1 MKSSLSFS
9 KVIVFLSFL
18 YLSSFL
24 GGEVLAQEGPVTVA
38 PELVT
43 GSRLAESLD
52 EVPQATYVITA
63 DEIERSGA
71 KTLSELLDKIPGVNT
86 LRKNS
91 WTQNDSVRM
100 RGLDLEV
107 LVLVDGVP
115 FMPVSYDDMFTADLR
130 SIPLESIERIEV
142 VKGAGSALYGSMAA
156 AGVINIITKTP
167 DKYKTSIIAEGGSN
181 DWRRYSASA
190 GVKGD
195 IFDVGIRYSHKE
207 EGKTPV
213 QYYDGRLL
221 NALDYDEDSASV
233 NLSRGNWRFGA
244 DFGSY
249 DSKWDGDNPM
259 IDEKEDDYKRF
270 YLKYADVK
278 NEVIA
283 YAHLLDKKYTQGGAK
298 VNFYDDNWNLIK
310 SDYVLEYLP
319 YNYNED
325 VWGLEFTQKSSIGE
339 VPIAWGVVY
348 RFEKLSADGDGLIV
362 DDDTKTYSINKFSYK
377 GERYNI
383 APFAQFSFTLGD
395 VLMDIGLRY
404 ENWDVDDGKD
414 ESEFTPKISF
424 YRQDDS
430 GKLWYLTAGKF
441 FAMPSLYQLYAK
453 ESMTEPNPNLLPEKG
468 YSYDIGVK
476 DPNNRWNVDLFYI
489 EMDDKIKW
497 QDLDPNP
504 KVYYGKNVNLA
515 EFRSWGIE
523 GQFEKSLTS
532 NLSWINGITWQRPE
546 EKPSADHPW
555 RKGGTPQLELYS
567 ELNYDNSPWFAS
579 LSAHYYGQRDIDPS
593 IIEGI
598 SYAYDGPADDDF
610 VVVDALLSYSMK
622 NDKIYLAAYNIFD
635 KEYIVDTGGF
645 IGPERRVYLTF
656 EHLF

>member
-1 MKSSLSFS
+1 MKLSSSFS

-63 DEIERSGA
+63 EEIERSGA
-71 KTLSELLDKIPGVNT
+71 KTLSEVLDKIPGVNT

-91 WTQNDSVRM
+91 WTQNDRIKM

-115 FMPVSYDDMFTADLR
+115 FMPVSYDNWFTADLR

-167 DKYKTSIIAEGGSN
+167 DKYKTSILAEGGSN

-190 GVKGD
+190 GIKGEV
-195 IFDVGIRYSHKE
+195 FDVGIRYNHRE
-207 EGKTPV
+207 EGEVPV
-213 QYYDGRLL
+213 RYDSYL
-221 NALDYDEDSASV
+221 NRMLKALDYDEDSASI
-233 NLSRGNWRFGA
+233 NLSKGNWRFGA

-249 DSKWDGDNPM
+249 DSKWDAGNPM
-259 IDEKEDDYKRF
+259 IDKQKDDYKRF
-270 YLKYADVK
+270 YLRYADVK

-283 YAHLLDKKYTQGGAK
+283 YVHLLDKKYTQGGD
-298 VNFYDDNWNLIK
+298 YYS
-310 SDYVLEYLP
+310 SDPHRLLP
-319 YNYNED
+319 YDYDED
-325 VWGLEFTQKSSIGE
+325 IWGLEFTQKSLIGE
-339 VPIAWGVVY
+339 VPLAWGVAY
-348 RFEKLSADGDGLIV
+348 RSEKLSANGEGFDYN
-362 DDDTKTYSINKFSYK
+362 TSSFYSTSYN

-383 APFAQFSFTLGD
+383 APFAQFSFLLGEI
-395 VLMDIGLRY
+395 LMDIGLRY
-404 ENWDVDDGKD
+404 ENWNVDEGKD
-414 ESEFTPKISF
+414 ESEFAPKISF
-424 YRQDDS
+424 YRQDAS
-430 GKLWYLTAGKF
+430 GKLWYLTAGRF

-453 ESMTEPNPNLLPEKG
+453 EAMVEPNPNLLPEKG
-468 YSYDIGVK
+468 YTYDLGIK
-476 DPNNRWNVDLFYI
+476 DPNNKWNVGLFYI
-489 EMDDKIKW
+489 KLDDKIKW
-497 QDLDPNP
+497 KDLDPDDGI
-504 KVYYGKNVNLA
+504 YYGKYINLA

-523 GQFEKSLTS
+523 GQFEKALTS
-532 NLSWINGITWQRPE
+532 NLSWINGMTWQKPE
-546 EKPSADHPW
+546 EKVNPGDPW
-555 RKGGTPQLELYS
+555 QKGGTPQLELFS
-567 ELNYDNSPWFAS
+567 ELNYDSGPWFGS
-579 LSAHYYGQRDIDPS
+579 LSAHYYGKREKD
-593 IIEGI
+593 E
-598 SYAYDGPADDDF
+598 YDGLADDDF
-610 VVVDALLSYSMK
+610 ITVDAILAYDME
-622 NDKIYLAAYNIFD
+622 NYKITLAAYNIFD
-635 KEYIVDTGGF
+635 EEYIIDTSGF

>member
-1 MKSSLSFS
+1 VRLILRFS
-9 KVIVFLSFL
+9 KLAA
-18 YLSSFL
+18 FL
-24 GGEVLAQEGPVTVA
+24 GVLFLLSVAGEVLAQEEPITVA

-63 DEIERSGA
+63 EEIERSGA
-71 KTLSELLDKIPGVNT
+71 RTLSEMLDKIPGIST

-91 WTQNDSVRM
+91 WTQDDRIKM

-115 FMPVSYDDMFTADLR
+115 FMPVNYDDWFTADLR

-190 GVKGD
+190 GIKGD
-195 IFDVGIRYSHKE
+195 VFDVGIRYSHKE

-213 QYYDGRLL
+213 QYYKGRLL

-249 DSKWDGDNPM
+249 DSKWDGGNPM
-259 IDEKEDDYKRF
+259 IDKQEDDYKRF

-278 NEVIA
+278 NEIIA
-283 YAHLLDKKYTQGGAK
+283 YAHFLDKKYIRGGDA
-298 VNFYDDNWNLIK
+298 DS
-310 SDYVLEYLP
+310 SDPARLLP
-319 YNYNED
+319 YDYDED
-325 VWGLEFTQKSSIGE
+325 IWGLEFAQRSTIGQ
-339 VPIAWGVVY
+339 VPLAWGVAY
-348 RFEKLSADGDGLIV
+348 RSEKLSANGEGFDFNTNSFCKIS
-362 DDDTKTYSINKFSYK
+362 YS

-383 APFAQFSFTLGD
+383 APFAQFSFALGD
-395 VLMDIGLRY
+395 VLMDVGLRY
-404 ENWDVDDGKD
+404 ENWDVDGGKD

-424 YRQDDS
+424 YRQDVS

-441 FAMPSLYQLYAK
+441 FALPSLYQLYAK
-453 ESMTEPNPNLLPEKG
+453 DPIIDPNPNLLPEKG
-468 YSYDIGVK
+468 YAYDLGLK
-476 DPNNRWNVDLFYI
+476 DPNNKWNIGVFYI
-489 EMDDKIKW
+489 EMDDKLKCKKLGQLYKYI
-497 QDLDPNP
+497 
-504 KVYYGKNVNLA
+504 NVA

-523 GQFEKSLTS
+523 GQLEKPLTT
-532 NLSWINGITWQRPE
+532 NLSWINGMTWQKAE
-546 EKPSADHPW
+546 EKQTSSDPW
-555 RKGGTPQLELYS
+555 RKGGTPQWELYS
-567 ELNYDNSPWFAS
+567 ELNYNNGPWYGS
-579 LSAHYYGQRDIDPS
+579 LSAHYYGRREKDD
-593 IIEGI
+593 
-598 SYAYDGPADDDF
+598 YDGPADDDF
-610 VVVDALLSYSMK
+610 IIVDALLSYNMK
-622 NDKIYLAAYNIFD
+622 NDRITLAAYNIFD
-635 KEYIVDTGGF
+635 KEYIIDTFGF
-645 IGPERRVYLTF
+645 IGPERRVYLTL

>member
-1 MKSSLSFS
+1 MKSVTRFLVLIISLCASLF
-9 KVIVFLSFL
+9 FAHALF
-18 YLSSFL
+18 
-24 GGEVLAQEGPVTVA
+24 AQEGPVTVA

-107 LVLVDGVP
+107 LVLVDGIP
-115 FMPVSYDDMFTADLR
+115 FMPVSYDNWFTADLR
-130 SIPLESIERIEV
+130 SIPLESVERIEV

-190 GVKGD
+190 GIKGD

-207 EGKTPV
+207 EGKMPV
-213 QYYDGRLL
+213 QYYNGRLL

-233 NLSRGNWRFGA
+233 NFSRGNWRFGA

-249 DSKWDGDNPM
+249 DSKWDADNPM
-259 IDEKEDDYKRF
+259 IDKQEDDYKRF

-283 YAHLLDKKYTQGGAK
+283 YAHFLDKEYVRGGDA
-298 VNFYDDNWNLIK
+298 DS
-310 SDYVLEYLP
+310 SDPARLLP
-319 YNYNED
+319 YDYDED
-325 VWGLEFTQKSSIGE
+325 IWGLEFAQRSTIGA
-339 VPIAWGVVY
+339 VPLAWGVAY
-348 RFEKLSADGDGLIV
+348 RSEKLSANGEGFYKN
-362 DDDTKTYSINKFSYK
+362 TKSFCKISYS

-383 APFAQFSFTLGD
+383 APFAQFSFALGD

-404 ENWDVDDGKD
+404 ENWDVDGGKD

-453 ESMTEPNPNLLPEKG
+453 DPMIDPNPNLFPEKG

-489 EMDDKIKW
+489 EMDDK
-497 QDLDPNP
+497 LDCQKQEDKDNIW
-504 KVYYGKNVNLA
+504 KYVNVA
-515 EFRSWGIE
+515 EFRSWGVE
-523 GQFEKSLTS
+523 GQLEKNLTT
-532 NLSWINGITWQRPE
+532 NLSWINGMTWQKPE
-546 EKPSADHPW
+546 EKTNPGDPW

-567 ELNYDNSPWFAS
+567 ELNYDSGPWFGS
-579 LSAHYYGQRDIDPS
+579 LSAHYYGKREKD
-593 IIEGI
+593 G
-598 SYAYDGPADDDF
+598 YDGPADDDF
-610 VVVDALLSYSMK
+610 VIVDALLSYSAK
-622 NDKIYLAAYNIFD
+622 NDKISLAAYNIFD
-635 KEYIVDTGGF
+635 KEYIVDTTGF
-645 IGPERRVYLTF
+645 IGPERRVYLTL

>member
-1 MKSSLSFS
+1 MKSVTRFLVLIISLYASLF
-9 KVIVFLSFL
+9 FAR
-18 YLSSFL
+18 
-24 GGEVLAQEGPVTVA
+24 VLFAQEGPVTVA

-115 FMPVSYDDMFTADLR
+115 FMPVNYDNMFTADLR
-130 SIPLESIERIEV
+130 SIPLESVERIEV

-190 GVKGD
+190 GIKGET
-195 IFDVGIRYSHKE
+195 FDVGIRYGHRE
-207 EGKTPV
+207 EGEVPIM
-213 QYYDGRLL
+213 YSGGRILK
-221 NALDYDEDSASV
+221 ALDYDEDSASV

-249 DSKWDGDNPM
+249 DSKWENYRGEVDK
-259 IDEKEDDYKRF
+259 EEDDYKRF
-270 YLKYADVK
+270 YLKYADLN
-278 NEVIA
+278 NEVLA
-283 YAHLLDKKYTQGGAK
+283 YAHFTDKKYISGC
-298 VNFYDDNWNLIK
+298 V
-310 SDYVLEYLP
+310 LP
-319 YNYNED
+319 YDYDGD
-325 VWGLEFTQKSSIGE
+325 VWGLEFTQRTLMEDI
-339 VPIAWGVVY
+339 PLAWGIAY
-348 RFEKLSADGDGLIV
+348 RHEELSASNEELGYHLS
-362 DDDTKTYSINKFSYK
+362 YSA
-377 GERYNI
+377 ERYNI
-383 APFAQFSFTLGD
+383 APFAQFSLALGD

-404 ENWDVDDGKD
+404 ENWDVDGGKD

-468 YSYDIGVK
+468 YSYDLGLK
-476 DPNNRWNVDLFYI
+476 DPDNKWNINLFYI
-489 EMDDKIKW
+489 ELDDKIKW
-497 QDLDPNP
+497 KDLDPDPNDDI
-504 KVYYGKNVNLA
+504 YYGKYINLS

-523 GQFEKSLTS
+523 GQLEKTLTS
-532 NLSWINGITWQRPE
+532 HLRWINGMTWQKPE
-546 EKPSADHPW
+546 EKTNPGDPW
-555 RKGGTPQLELYS
+555 QKGGTPQLELYS
-567 ELNYDNSPWFAS
+567 ELNYDNGPWFGS
-579 LSAHYYGQRDIDPS
+579 LSAHYYGQREIDNLQ
-593 IIEGI
+593 
-598 SYAYDGPADDDF
+598 SYHNDRADDDF
-610 VVVDALLSYSMK
+610 VIVDALLSYSAK
-622 NDKIYLAAYNIFD
+622 NDKISLAAYNIFD
-635 KEYIVDTGGF
+635 KEYIVDTFGF
-645 IGPERRVYLTF
+645 IGPERRVYLTL

>member
-1 MKSSLSFS
+1 MKLSSSFA
-9 KVIVFLSFL
+9 KIIVFLSFL

-24 GGEVLAQEGPVTVA
+24 GGEVLAQEGPVTVT

-107 LVLVDGVP
+107 LVLVDGIP
-115 FMPVSYDDMFTADLR
+115 FMPVSYDNWFTADLR
-130 SIPLESIERIEV
+130 SIPLESVERIEV

-195 IFDVGIRYSHKE
+195 IFDVGIRYNHRE
-207 EGKTPV
+207 EGEVPIRYNGDQILK
-213 QYYDGRLL
+213 
-221 NALDYDEDSASV
+221 ALDYDEDSASV
-233 NLSRGNWRFGA
+233 ALSRGNWRFGA

-249 DSKWDGDNPM
+249 DSKWDGGNPL
-259 IDEKEDDYKRF
+259 IDKQKNDYKRF
-270 YLKYADVK
+270 YLKYADLR
-278 NEVIA
+278 NEIVA
-283 YAHLLDKKYTQGGAK
+283 YAHFLDKEYVQGGAK
-298 VNFYDDNWNLIK
+298 EVKRF
-310 SDYVLEYLP
+310 LP
-319 YNYNED
+319 YDYNED
-325 VWGLEFTQKSSIGE
+325 IWGLEFTQKSSMGD
-339 VPIAWGVVY
+339 VPLAWGVAY
-348 RFEKLSADGDGLIV
+348 RSEKLSANGEGFDYNTNSFCKIS
-362 DDDTKTYSINKFSYK
+362 YS

-383 APFAQFSFTLGD
+383 APFAQFSFALGD

-453 ESMTEPNPNLLPEKG
+453 DPMIDPNPNLFPEKG

-489 EMDDKIKW
+489 EMDDK
-497 QDLDPNP
+497 LDCQKQEDKDNIW
-504 KVYYGKNVNLA
+504 KYVNVA
-515 EFRSWGIE
+515 EFRSWGVE
-523 GQFEKSLTS
+523 GQLEKNLTT
-532 NLSWINGITWQRPE
+532 NLSWINGMTWQKPE
-546 EKPSADHPW
+546 EKANPGDPW
-555 RKGGTPQLELYS
+555 QKGGTPQLELYS
-567 ELNYDNSPWFAS
+567 ELNYDSGPWFGS
-579 LSAHYYGQRDIDPS
+579 LSAHYYGRREKD
-593 IIEGI
+593 
-598 SYAYDGPADDDF
+598 AYNGPADDDF
-610 VVVDALLSYSMK
+610 VIVDALLSYNMK
-622 NDKIYLAAYNIFD
+622 NDRITLAAYNIFD
-635 KEYIVDTGGF
+635 KEYIVDTFGS